1 MVSSV
6 LTQTDSL
13 PQAYPQRKR
22 FTVHDFHTMIEAGMF
37 HEDDR
42 LELVDG
48 EILEMTPIGR
58 KHVVCVRRL
67 TTFFARNLPEDVFLD
82 VQNPLSLTEEREY
95 YPDLMLL
102 RTTANRDEDIA
113 APDDVLLAVEVS
125 DSTLRFDRTVKLPS
139 YAEAGMPEVWIVD
152 LQQERILVHCDPLDG
167 VYGQV
172 EEIKKTDKLTVK
184 ALGDA
189 ELTVADIFL

>member
-1 MVSSV
+1 MASS
-6 LTQTDSL
+6 TPIQTDNFQ
-13 PQAYPQRKR
+13 PYPERKR
-22 FTVHDFHTMIEAGMF
+22 FTVHDFHAMIEAGVF

-48 EILEMTPIGR
+48 EIIEMTPIGK

-67 TTFFARNLPEDVFLD
+67 TTFFARNLPEDVSLD
-82 VQNPLSLTEEREY
+82 VQNPLTLTEEREY
-95 YPDLMLL
+95 YPDLMLV
-102 RTTANRDEDIA
+102 RTVADDDEDIA
-113 APDDVLLAVEVS
+113 APNDVLLAVEVS

-152 LQQERILVHCDPLDG
+152 LQQERILVHRDPLDG

-172 EEIKKTDKLTVK
+172 EEIKKGDNLMVA
-184 ALGDA
+184 ALDSV